1 MRGQRARTRVV
12 PNMWIG
18 AHRLD
23 HDVRRRGRSQP
34 PADLA
39 NPNAHAFRSQPL
51 VAVPEL
57 VAPDG
62 SFAQHRRS
70 PPQPASS
77 PAAVARRMPAIS
89 ASVLCR
95 RRWANNPPAAFNS
108 VRRPAAGRPRP
119 SGSSAAR
126 RPRGCRATP
135 PRRRRPPG
143 RSPTRVAGPISSS
156 RPKAS
161 PSSRSSSGAARAI
174 RPSSSAL
181 VRTARR
187 PSASR

>member
-12 PNMWIG
+12 PDMWIG

-39 NPNAHAFRSQPL
+39 NPSAHAFRSQPL

-70 PPQPASS
+70 PTQCLQPGRGGATDAGHLGVRLVPPALGEQPSGRVQLDAVGPQP
-77 PAAVARRMPAIS
+77 VGQGHRE
-89 ASVLCR
+89 
-95 RRWANNPPAAFNS
+95 
-108 VRRPAAGRPRP
+108 VRRHGGLADVE
-119 SGSSAAR
+119 R
-126 RPRGCRATP
+126 RHRADADLLVD
-135 PRRRRPPG
+135 RPPG
-143 RSPTRVAGPISSS
+143 VAG
-156 RPKAS
+156 RDQ
-161 PSSRSSSGAARAI
+161 
-174 RPSSSAL
+174 L
-181 VRTARR
+181 V
-187 PSASR
+187 PPEGIP